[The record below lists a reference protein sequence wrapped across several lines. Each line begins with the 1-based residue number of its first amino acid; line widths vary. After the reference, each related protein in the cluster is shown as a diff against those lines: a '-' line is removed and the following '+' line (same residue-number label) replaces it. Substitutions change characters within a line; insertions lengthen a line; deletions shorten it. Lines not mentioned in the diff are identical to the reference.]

1 MIMKKMTRLL
11 AGFVIAAG
19 LVMPLQADIPKTMDI
34 DGNALVLNGEGLRKM
49 MMMKIYKGALYLPE
63 KSSDGP
69 AIVAADKPMAIRLEM
84 VSGLITSEK
93 MEDATL
99 EGLEKATDGNLE
111 PIQDSVDAFI
121 NVFREE
127 IKEGDTFD
135 IANIPGKGIEVYKN
149 GTLKKTIDGGLE
161 FKQAVFAIW
170 LGEDP
175 VQGPLKK
182 GMLGK

>member
-1 MIMKKMTRLL
+1 MKK
-11 AGFVIAAG
+11 AVIRWLVG
-19 LVMPLQADIPKTMDI
+19 LVVTVGIALPLQADIPETLDV

-49 MMMKIYKGALYLPE
+49 MMMKIYKGALYLPA
-63 KSSDGP
+63 KSSDAA
-69 AIVAADKPMAIRLEM
+69 AIIAADEPMAIRLEM

-99 EGLEKATDGNLE
+99 EGLEKATGGNME

-135 IANIPGKGIEVYKN
+135 IANVPGKGMEIFKN
-149 GTLKKTIDGGLE
+149 GSLKKTIDGGMD
-161 FKQAVFAIW
+161 FKKAVFAIW

-175 VQGPLKK
+175 VQKPLKD

>member
-1 MIMKKMTRLL
+1 MNSKGAIRWL
-11 AGFVIAAG
+11 VG
-19 LVMPLQADIPKTMDI
+19 LVVAVGCVLPLQADIPETLDI
-34 DGNALVLNGEGLRKM
+34 DGNALVLNGQGLRKM

-63 KSSDGP
+63 KSSD
-69 AIVAADKPMAIRLEM
+69 AASIIAADKPMAIRLEM

-93 MEDATL
+93 MEEATL
-99 EGLEKATDGNLE
+99 EGLEKATGGNLE
-111 PIQDSVDAFI
+111 PIQGSVDEFI

-127 IKEGDTFD
+127 IKEGDIFD
-135 IANIPGKGIEVYKN
+135 IANVPGKGMEVFKN
-149 GTLKKTIDGGLE
+149 GTLKKTIDGGME

-175 VQGPLKK
+175 VQEPLKK